1 MKHTSKF
8 NKKFKEFYAK
18 HSNHPTIRLIEAFKE
33 KEGIRHYH
41 LVFLKL
47 KGLLGIDYTTKTMNG
62 NYKHY
67 IPYLKLNPNNAWEEA
82 SGLYPLRDQGQPFG
96 SIDECY
102 LFLISKLMD
111 RISTIPGL
119 EDHLELR

>member
-8 NKKFKEFYAK
+8 NKKLKEYYAK
-18 HSNHPTIRLIEAFKE
+18 HANHPTISVIEAFKE

-41 LVFLKL
+41 MAFLKL
-47 KGLLGIDYTTKTMNG
+47 TSRLGIDYTTKTLNG
-62 NYKHY
+62 NYKDY
-67 IPYLKLNPNNAWEEA
+67 IPYLKLNPDNAWEEA
-82 SGLYPLRDQGQPFG
+82 SGLYPLRDQAKPFG

-102 LFLISKLMD
+102 LFLIGKLMD
-111 RISTIPGL
+111 RISAIPGL